1 MSSSSGADLSFDD
14 ATLDR
19 YVALLLLPESET
31 LPSEALEAV
40 MFHVKMDRA
49 AYKDGAREAL
59 VASIGQALEE
69 RVVASLRSAKFASD
83 AFLKLAISHPDFRR
97 AFRLTGPH
105 RLVDAVRVAALDHFD
120 QSERREQHQ
129 ELLYQ
134 FERALTGDGP
144 IVPPVWSV
152 SGKPAGQAMRID
164 WRSRRMATQ
173 CSAVNRDQPMIGV
186 RVLGRFA

>member
-1 MSSSSGADLSFDD
+1 MSLDD
-14 ATLDR
+14 AKLDR
-19 YVALLLLPESET
+19 FVELLLLPESEP

-40 MFHVKMDRA
+40 VFHVKTEQA
-49 AYKDGAREAL
+49 AAKVGPRETL
-59 VASIGQALEE
+59 VASIGQVLEE
-69 RVVASLRSAKFASD
+69 RVVASLRSTKFASD
-83 AFLKLAISHPDFRR
+83 ASLKAAFRHPEFRR
-97 AFRLTGPH
+97 AFSLRLPH
-105 RLVDAVRVAALDHFD
+105 RLVDAVRTAALDYFD

-134 FERALTGDGP
+134 FEKALAGDGP
-144 IVPPVWSV
+144 TVPPVWSV
-152 SGKPAGQAMRID
+152 SSKLPGQAMRID